1 MTPDKQAHPHQNTRL
16 AHVGAPLDKAKAVL
30 ILLHGR
36 GSNPEDILSLTNY
49 VDAPDWAF
57 LAPQAAGYTWYPYSF
72 LAPRAQNE
80 PYLSS
85 ALTMLDEAVQGALD
99 AGIPAEKIVLL
110 GFSQG
115 ACLSLEYAARNP
127 RPYGGVAVLSG
138 GLIGDT
144 VQATDYP
151 GSMED
156 VPVFLGCSDIDPH
169 IPKARVLESE
179 QILTGMGAQVT
190 ARLYPGMGHLVNE
203 DELAVVQQMLTNIS
217 QS

>member
-1 MTPDKQAHPHQNTRL
+1 MNNVQAHPHQNSRL
-16 AHVGAPLDKAKAVL
+16 VQTGQPLDSATAAL

-36 GSNPEDILSLTNY
+36 GSNPEDILSLSHYLDVNG
-49 VDAPDWAF
+49 WAL

-72 LAPRAQNE
+72 LAPETQNE

-85 ALTMLDEAVQGALD
+85 ALTRLDETVQGVLD

-115 ACLSLEYAARNP
+115 ACLALEYAARNP
-127 RPYGGVAVLSG
+127 RPYGGVAALSG
-138 GLIGDT
+138 GLIGET
-144 VQATDYP
+144 VEAADYP
-151 GSMED
+151 GSLEE
-156 VPVFLGCSDIDPH
+156 VPFFLGCSDIDPH

-179 QILTGMGAQVT
+179 HILSGMGAQVT
-190 ARLYPGMGHLVNE
+190 VRLYPGMGHTINE
-203 DELAVVQQMLTNIS
+203 DELTAVQQILTRVG

>member
-1 MTPDKQAHPHQNTRL
+1 MTLDKQAHPHQNARL
-16 AHVGAPLDKAKAVL
+16 AQAGTPLEESRAAL

-36 GSNPEDILSLTNY
+36 GSNPEDILSLRNY
-49 VDAPDWAF
+49 LDTPGWAF

-72 LAPRAQNE
+72 LAPRTQNE

-85 ALTMLDEAVQGALD
+85 ALTLLGETVQSVLD

-115 ACLSLEYAARNP
+115 ACLSLEFAARNP
-127 RPYGGVAVLSG
+127 RSYGGVAVLSG
-138 GLIGDT
+138 GLIGEA
-144 VQATDYP
+144 VQAADYP
-151 GSMED
+151 GALEG

-169 IPKARVLESE
+169 IPKTRVLESE
-179 QILTGMGAQVT
+179 TILRGMGAQVT
-190 ARLYPGMGHLVNE
+190 TRLYPGMGHLVNE
-203 DELAVVQQMLTNIS
+203 DELAFVQQMLAAVG